1 MHIEINSIVGR
12 ISNDGYTQ
20 FLATGVICRSE
31 SIRTNISTRMKITE
45 ITTTMLHDLDGYVI
59 QDATIPAIDP
69 KARVKS

>member
-20 FLATGVICRSE
+20 FLATDVICRSE

-69 KARVKS
+69 KARGKS

>member
-69 KARVKS
+69 KARGKS

>member
-45 ITTTMLHDLDGYVI
+45 ITTTMLHDPDGYVI

-69 KARVKS
+69 KARGKS